1 MVIDVCLAN
10 SCKDFTL
17 CDTKIKRGDLLYG
30 YKFETNQYLLIHERK
45 KKLLLVSNAVL
56 TENFN
61 MTPIH
66 HVAVLKGLTRILYQ
80 ESDGWKNKDINTL
93 RNILFTLDYYVKKEK
108 PGMKM
113 LKSDRDFYHFM
124 EDHCIY
130 EDDSFSFFQ
139 DLYKKYN
146 DNYESEINYH
156 VFCKK
161 VTDYIDEVWDEKYI
175 LKEKREYVIGT
186 KDIKVG
192 LTNLKI
198 K

>member
-1 MVIDVCLAN
+1 MVMEVCLAE
-10 SCKDFTL
+10 SCRNFTL
-17 CDTKIKRGDLLYG
+17 CDTKIKKGELMYG

-56 TENFN
+56 TENFTMVSTN
-61 MTPIH
+61 
-66 HVAVLKGLTRILYQ
+66 HVGVLKGLTKILYN
-80 ESDGWKNKDINTL
+80 ESDGWKNKDIDTL
-93 RNILFTLDYYVKKEK
+93 RNILFNLDYYIKKEK

-130 EDDSFSFFQ
+130 DEDGFSFFQ

-146 DNYESEINYH
+146 ELFESEINYH
-156 VFCKK
+156 IFCKK
-161 VTDYIDEVWDEKYI
+161 VTEYIDEVWDEKYI
-175 LKEKREYVIGT
+175 LKEKRGYSGT
-186 KDIKVG
+186 KDFKIG